1 MYIFVS
7 NIVNYLKPKLC
18 IQMCVCSMDKPFNL
32 PGKWGV
38 NGNGLFPKINI
49 LNLEKKKYGKEKC

>member
-49 LNLEKKKYGKEKC
+49 LNLEKK